1 MIRSEE
7 DETMGEAK
15 RRKLSGTSAPVI
27 TRRPPPLSARVAPF
41 VFAWC
46 PTCDGRH
53 LTLITAF
60 PCTEPLTDAQTQKIV
75 AVVDEYLGEVA
86 SMCAEHRSTL
96 SVSADWS
103 GPRPPDAIRDPRD
116 APEVMKWRRFNCWLA
131 DVALRDGTISDG
143 DPYTMQIFAQG
154 DGIPPSHV
162 H

>member
-1 MIRSEE
+1 
-7 DETMGEAK
+7 MGEAR
-15 RRKLSGTSAPVI
+15 RRKLAGTSAPVAA
-27 TRRPPPLSARVAPF
+27 RMPPRLFARVAPF

-46 PTCDGRH
+46 PHCNGRH

-60 PCTEPLTDAQTQKIV
+60 PHTEPLTDAQTQKIA
-75 AVVDEYLGEVA
+75 AVVAEYLDEIA
-86 SMCAEHRSTL
+86 SMCVEHRSTL

-131 DVALRDGTISDG
+131 DVALRDG
-143 DPYTMQIFAQG
+143 DPYTIKIFAQG
-154 DGIPPSHV
+154 DGVPPSHV